1 MDHRN
6 LHSWD
11 VGTEEAREIQRD
23 LRDRVLREVPEGFS
37 PRLVAGLDMSIGRGE
52 RKGYAAAVLVDLESM
67 ETVEEATAAE
77 TVEFPY
83 VPGLLS
89 FREIP
94 ALTAA
99 WSCLDRRPDA
109 AIFDG
114 HGYAHPRR
122 LGLACHGGLV
132 FDVPSVGCAKSVLIG
147 EHGELGTRKG
157 STADIRAG
165 GDGGEGDERVGV
177 ALRTREE
184 VRPVYVSVGH
194 RMDLETAVR
203 LVLDASPRYRIPE
216 PVRRADRLVG
226 RLRRSDA

>member
-1 MDHRN
+1 MDHRD

-11 VGTEEAREIQRD
+11 VGTKEAREIQRD

-37 PRLVAGLDMSIGRGE
+37 PRLVAGADMSIGRGE
-52 RKGYAAAVLVDLESM
+52 RRGYAAVVLVDLESM
-67 ETVEEATAAE
+67 ETVEESSAGE

-99 WSCLDRRPDA
+99 WAGLERRPDA
-109 AIFDG
+109 VIFDG

-132 FDVPSVGCAKSVLIG
+132 FDVPSVGCAKSLLVG
-147 EHGELGTRKG
+147 EHDELDTQKG

-165 GDGGEGDERVGV
+165 ADGGEGEERVGV
-177 ALRTREE
+177 ALRTRED
-184 VRPVYVSVGH
+184 VRPVYVSLGH
-194 RMDLETAVR
+194 RMDLDTAVR
-203 LVLDASPRYRIPE
+203 VVLRSSPRYRIPE

-226 RLRRSDA
+226 RLRREET